1 MQPFLDPWR
10 GTPRQLMQLLAR
22 HLVSFLRS
30 GPDILDASRG
40 SRGIF
45 GSARQTKRSRVVV
58 GGVVARPHTSS
69 RRILSVIAADLTF
82 LRKTQRR
89 KDSENHFLK
98 LSRPRFPAV

>member
-1 MQPFLDPWR
+1 MDVVGWVAT
-10 GTPRQLMQLLAR
+10 GVVA
-22 HLVSFLRS
+22 V
-30 GPDILDASRG
+30 
-40 SRGIF
+40 
-45 GSARQTKRSRVVV
+45 VVV

-69 RRILSVIAADLTF
+69 RRILSVIAADSTF